1 MSLKSGRIVEHSLDS
16 WSELPEFQGL
26 VAAPAAGCARMLGV
40 SSSRSKSATAHNHD
54 AAPRRRG
61 SAEKRLLPIAV
72 GLWVLSLLSLVL
84 AFVLGN
90 TGTAAMMSISFIGG
104 LLLATLADV
113 GAFLT
118 ALASA
123 VTYRRHRPW
132 NVVVLIGTVVVSPAT
147 LLILLQT
154 VLTI

>member
-1 MSLKSGRIVEHSLDS
+1 MSLKSANTVECLLIFQ
-16 WSELPEFQGL
+16 SELRELPFSL
-26 VAAPAAGCARMLGV
+26 AACTAACARMLGV
-40 SSSRSKSATAHNHD
+40 SSSRSKSAAAHNHD

-61 SAEKRLLPIAV
+61 KAEKRLLPIAV
-72 GLWVLSLLSLVL
+72 GLWALSLISLVL

-90 TGTAAMMSISFIGG
+90 TGTAAIMSLSFIGG

-147 LLILLQT
+147 LLILLQMI
-154 VLTI
+154 LTL

>member
-1 MSLKSGRIVEHSLDS
+1 
-16 WSELPEFQGL
+16 
-26 VAAPAAGCARMLGV
+26 MLTV
-40 SSSRSKSATAHNHD
+40 STARSKSSNTRQNDD
-54 AAPRRRG
+54 AAPRRRRK
-61 SAEKRLLPIAV
+61 AEQRLLPIAV
-72 GLWVLSLLSLVL
+72 GLWVLSLVSFVL

-90 TGTAAMMSISFIGG
+90 TGTAVMMSVSFIGG

-132 NVVVLIGTVVVSPAT
+132 NIVVLVGTVVISPAT
-147 LLILLQT
+147 LLILLQAMLT
-154 VLTI
+154 V

>member
-1 MSLKSGRIVEHSLDS
+1 MST
-16 WSELPEFQGL
+16 
-26 VAAPAAGCARMLGV
+26 A
-40 SSSRSKSATAHNHD
+40 RSKSSNTRQNDD
-54 AAPRRRG
+54 AAPRRRRK
-61 SAEKRLLPIAV
+61 AEQRLLPIAV
-72 GLWVLSLLSLVL
+72 GLWVLSLVSFVL

-90 TGTAAMMSISFIGG
+90 TGTAVMMSVSFIGG

-132 NVVVLIGTVVVSPAT
+132 NIVVLVGTVVISPAT
-147 LLILLQT
+147 LLILLQAMLT
-154 VLTI
+154 V